1 MDTVTIVLL
10 GTLTMLALAFASAD
24 MPKFWK

>member
-1 MDTVTIVLL
+1 MDIVTIIIL

>member
-10 GTLTMLALAFASAD
+10 GTMTLIALAFASAD
-24 MPKFWK
+24 MPRFWK